1 LSAHVPRRFN
11 VDAVSFDLI
20 QALIFF
26 SCFLS
31 AKTTEMLE
39 KSEDKSKKVKAKIMR
54 EVAAG
59 NAEYFAQN
67 IISMENIHNR
77 YVRDPL
83 KNLTSFFFSG
93 KFCAKQKKK
102 T

>member
-1 LSAHVPRRFN
+1 
-11 VDAVSFDLI
+11 
-20 QALIFF
+20 
-26 SCFLS
+26 
-31 AKTTEMLE
+31 MLE

-77 YVRDPL
+77 YVRLPVSL
-83 KNLTSFFFSG
+83 LF
-93 KFCAKQKKK
+93 
-102 T
+102 